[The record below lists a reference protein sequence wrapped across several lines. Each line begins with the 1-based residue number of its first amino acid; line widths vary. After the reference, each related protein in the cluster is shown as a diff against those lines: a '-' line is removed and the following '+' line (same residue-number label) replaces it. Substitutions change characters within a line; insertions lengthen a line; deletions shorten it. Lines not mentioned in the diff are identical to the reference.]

1 MNWFLN
7 LKISKKL
14 IISFILISLISGLM
28 GLYAIT
34 KLKML
39 DDSDTELYQR
49 LTVPTSQMG
58 EISTEFQRIRVNARD
73 MIIAQSPDEIEA
85 NIKEIEELKSD
96 ISKLS
101 EEFGKTI
108 ISEDMKQQY
117 ELFKAARSDYMPK
130 LDNVIALARENK
142 DEEAFAI
149 LSENGEAGKAS
160 KVEQDI
166 IKRILDMKI
175 EDAKEKA
182 ELNSETA
189 NSTIIIMAVVIIF
202 TMGISILIGLYISS
216 LITKPLKRV
225 VHMIEEMSKGH
236 FSERLNINTEDE
248 IGQISKTMNYFAND
262 LQTNVINTM
271 EKISKGD
278 MSRNISAK
286 GEKDEISP
294 ALKRMVEN
302 IRALVIDVN
311 MLSTAAIE
319 GEFNKRADALK
330 HDGDFKKVIDGMNG
344 TLDTIVDKV
353 VWYEAIIDAIP
364 SPIHVTDNDMN
375 WTYMNKSFENLMI
388 NQGVIRDRKSGYGL
402 ACSHAGANICNTEKC
417 GIKQLHKGKGES
429 FFEWCG
435 MNNKQDTSYLK
446 NKKGEN
452 IGYVEVVTDLT
463 PIIRV
468 SDYIKTE
475 VKRLEGNL
483 KLLANGNTNFDL
495 KIKEADSFTGEVNEQ
510 FEGISNSLKDVKK
523 AVDNLVTDANMLS
536 TAAIDGNLDIRAD
549 VTKHNGNF
557 KKVVDGINE
566 LMEAMVSPI
575 KEVIR
580 NMSEMEQG
588 NLQISVNENYKGEFG
603 LLAKSVNSTI
613 NSLNAVLSEINTA
626 SEQVFT
632 GSSQVSDGSQAL
644 SQGAT
649 QQASAIEEL
658 TASITDVAEQT
669 KENADNA
676 NQAKEL
682 ALKVKENAEEGNK
695 HMGEM
700 LNSMGNIN
708 ESSAN
713 ISKIIKVI
721 DEIAFQTN
729 ILALNA
735 AVEAAR
741 AGQHGKGFAVVAEE
755 VRNLAARSANAAKE
769 TTDLIEGSIKKI
781 EKGTEITNQTA
792 KALYEIVEG
801 VSKAATL
808 VAEIAALSNE
818 QANSISQIN
827 LGIEQVSQVVQAN
840 SSTAEQSAAAS
851 EELSSQAELL
861 KEMVSSFKLKNSG
874 LKKSLLKNSNRST
887 NNYSEEINIGAKEA
901 VTSLKPKIAL
911 SDKEFGKY

>member
-39 DDSDTELYQR
+39 EGSDTELYKH

-58 EISTEFQRIRVNARD
+58 EISREFERVSVNARD
-73 MIIAQSPDEIEA
+73 MVIAQSPDEIED
-85 NIKEIEELKSD
+85 NIQDIEESKSN

-101 EEFGKTI
+101 EEFSKTI
-108 ISEDMKQQY
+108 ISEDMKAQY
-117 ELFKAARSDYMPK
+117 EVFKAARNDYIPK
-130 LDNVIALARENK
+130 LDKVIALARENK

-182 ELNSETA
+182 ESNTETA
-189 NSTIIIMAVVIIF
+189 NTTIIIMAVVIIF

-236 FSERLNINTEDE
+236 FSERVNINTDDE
-248 IGQISKTMNYFAND
+248 LGQMSKTMDSFAND
-262 LQTNVINTM
+262 LQTYVIKTM
-271 EKISKGD
+271 DNISKGD
-278 MSRNISAK
+278 MSMEITMK
-286 GEKDEISP
+286 DEKDEISP
-294 ALKRMVEN
+294 ALKKMVEN
-302 IRALVIDVN
+302 IRALVTDIN
-311 MLSTAAIE
+311 MLSSAAIE
-319 GEFNKRADALK
+319 GNLDTRVDITR
-330 HDGDFKKVIDGMNG
+330 HSGDFKN
-344 TLDTIVDKV
+344 IV
-353 VWYEAIIDAIP
+353 
-364 SPIHVTDNDMN
+364 
-375 WTYMNKSFENLMI
+375 
-388 NQGVIRDRKSGYGL
+388 G
-402 ACSHAGANICNTEKC
+402 
-417 GIKQLHKGKGES
+417 
-429 FFEWCG
+429 
-435 MNNKQDTSYLK
+435 
-446 NKKGEN
+446 
-452 IGYVEVVTDLT
+452 
-463 PIIRV
+463 
-468 SDYIKTE
+468 
-475 VKRLEGNL
+475 
-483 KLLANGNTNFDL
+483 
-495 KIKEADSFTGEVNEQ
+495 
-510 FEGISNSLKDVKK
+510 
-523 AVDNLVTDANMLS
+523 
-536 TAAIDGNLDIRAD
+536 
-549 VTKHNGNF
+549 
-557 KKVVDGINE
+557 GINE
-566 LMEAMVSPI
+566 LMEAMVKPI
-575 KEVIR
+575 KEIIII
-580 NMSEMEQG
+580 MSEMAEG
-588 NLQISVNENYKGEFG
+588 NLQVLVNENYKGEFG
-603 LLAKSVNSTI
+603 LLANSVNATI
-613 NSLNAVLSEINTA
+613 NSLNDVLSEINTA

-669 KENADNA
+669 KENANNA

-700 LNSMGNIN
+700 LKSMGNIN

-781 EKGTEITNQTA
+781 EKGTEITNDTA

-801 VSKAATL
+801 VSKATSL

-861 KEMVSSFKLKNSG
+861 KEMVSSFKLKNNN
-874 LKKSLLKNSNRST
+874 KNNQLKNSNRGKHDYT
-887 NNYSEEINIGAKEA
+887 QQINMPVKE
-901 VTSLKPKIAL
+901 VMISNKPKIAL